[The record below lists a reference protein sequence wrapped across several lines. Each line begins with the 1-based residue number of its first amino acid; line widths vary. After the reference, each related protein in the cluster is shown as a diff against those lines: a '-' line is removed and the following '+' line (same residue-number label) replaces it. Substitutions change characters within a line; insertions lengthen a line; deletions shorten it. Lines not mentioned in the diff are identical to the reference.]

1 MKSTIYDVAK
11 SAGVSIATVSKVINQ
26 TGNISE
32 KTRERVLHTMK
43 ELQYQPSVVASAL
56 TGKKTS
62 TFGLLIPDLAN
73 PFFAE
78 VARNLEDQAQASG
91 YSIVMCSTD
100 NKDRKGLEYISLMQ
114 RKQIDGLIVAC
125 QFSDWSLFR
134 DSIADDFPVVL
145 FSKDIPSL
153 SMHTVTVDDCKGGYQ
168 AIQHL
173 ASLNHIRIGIVTK
186 DSPSGDYR
194 LQGAKQA
201 MSDAGIPVINDWIV
215 RVNSSIQEAF
225 EGTSRIFAMKE
236 RPTALFACNDL
247 LAIGALQAAQQS
259 ALRVPEDLSIIGF
272 DDTILSKI
280 VIPRLTTISQPI
292 QEMARETIQLLLRQS
307 EKPDVPKQKIV
318 FHPQLVL
325 GLSSRLLEQQS

>member
-62 TFGLLIPDLAN
+62 TLGLLIPDLAN

-78 VARNLEDQAQASG
+78 VSRNLEDQAQAAG

-100 NKDRKGLEYISLMQ
+100 NNDRKSLEYISLMQ

-125 QFSDWSLFR
+125 QFTDWSLFR
-134 DSIADDFPVVL
+134 DSLTDDFPVVL

-153 SMHTVTVDDCKGGYQ
+153 SMHTITVDDVKGGYQ

-173 ASLNHIRIGIVTK
+173 ISLNHTRIGIITEN
-186 DSPSGDYR
+186 SPSGEYR

-201 MSDAGIPVINDWIV
+201 MSDMGVPVHEEWIIK
-215 RVNSSIQEAF
+215 VNSSIQEAF
-225 EGTSRIFAMKE
+225 TETSRLFTAKN

-259 ALRVPEDLSIIGF
+259 ALRIPEDLSIIGF

-280 VIPRLTTISQPI
+280 VVPRLTTISQPI
-292 QEMARETIQLLLRQS
+292 QEMARETIQLLLRHF
-307 EKPDVPKQKIV
+307 EKPDLPKQKII

-325 GLSSRLLEQQS
+325 GLSSGHLE